1 MKPRFDKNSIITRI
15 IILLLIIVLTA
26 AFLPGCKK
34 KAPEPVNEP
43 IPESEQVQ
51 DEEAN
56 SEQEDIANSE
66 QELVVEPID
75 GDGEEPGEEAPAE
88 PEESEELPED
98 GWYYSKDEVAL
109 YIHIYG
115 HLPDNFITKKEARKL
130 GWSGG
135 SVEKYAEGKAI
146 GGDEFGN
153 YEGNLPEKSG
163 RTYWECDIDTNGKKS
178 RGAKR
183 IVFSSDGL
191 IYYTDD
197 HYETFEL
204 LYGEEDA

>member
-34 KAPEPVNEP
+34 KAPEPSEEP
-43 IPESEQVQ
+43 ANSESEQ
-51 DEEAN
+51 
-56 SEQEDIANSE
+56 EQG
-66 QELVVEPID
+66 EPTE
-75 GDGEEPGEEAPAE
+75 GE
-88 PEESEELPED
+88 PEQVPTESGDQNSDDEVITEPDEAALMDED

-115 HLPDNFITKKEARKL
+115 HLPENFITKKEARKL

-153 YEGNLPEKSG
+153 YEGNLPEKNG

-191 IYYTDD
+191 IYYTED

>member
-34 KAPEPVNEP
+34 KAAEPVNEP

-51 DEEAN
+51 EEAAN
-56 SEQEDIANSE
+56 SEQEDVANSE
-66 QELVVEPID
+66 QEPAEEPI
-75 GDGEEPGEEAPAE
+75 EEDAPASGEDLVE
-88 PEESEELPED
+88 PEEAEELPED

-115 HLPDNFITKKEARKL
+115 HLPENFITKKEARKL

-153 YEGNLPEKSG
+153 YEGNLPEKNG

-197 HYETFEL
+197 HYETFKL